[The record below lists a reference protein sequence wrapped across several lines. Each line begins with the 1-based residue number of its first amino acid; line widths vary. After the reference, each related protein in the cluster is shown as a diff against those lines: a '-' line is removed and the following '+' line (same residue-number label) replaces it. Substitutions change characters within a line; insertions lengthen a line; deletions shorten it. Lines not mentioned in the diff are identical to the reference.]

1 VTGKGTGVLMRQ
13 AIVDLYE
20 SARDMCKRL
29 FLQAYRDRLP
39 VKIQDHYAKLH
50 RELNYVAELRTG
62 IHNLRGSERLTTED
76 IDDWDERM
84 FGEQRDELGEDI
96 EEALKLAC
104 VAAGGDARM
113 AQYVTDRLRT
123 T

>member
-1 VTGKGTGVLMRQ
+1 MRQ
-13 AIVDLYE
+13 AIVDLYK
-20 SARDMCKRL
+20 SAREMCQRL

-39 VKIQDHYAKLH
+39 VKIQDHYTKLH
-50 RELNYVAELRTG
+50 SELNYVVRLRTG
-62 IHNLRGSERLTTED
+62 IHNLRGSERSTTEY

-104 VAAGGDARM
+104 VAVGGDARM